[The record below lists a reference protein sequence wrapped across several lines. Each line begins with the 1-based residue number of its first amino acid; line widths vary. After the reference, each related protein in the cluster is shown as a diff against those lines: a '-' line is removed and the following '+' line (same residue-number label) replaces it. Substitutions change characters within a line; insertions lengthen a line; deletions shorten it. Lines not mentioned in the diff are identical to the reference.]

1 MTGTTRP
8 RLRVVHAGTGL
19 TGREALGAI
28 IDDPA
33 LELVGVA
40 VTTPQKVGVD
50 AGSLCG
56 RDDVGVTATDDVD
69 AVIALRPDCVCYCAT
84 AVRRE
89 EHAVEDIARYLRS
102 GIDVV
107 TISTIPLIY
116 PPAAPQEWLDT
127 IGSAA
132 DQGGATFYATGGEPG
147 FISLNVPTA
156 LLAGAGRV
164 DAYRMDLYAIQL
176 DAQYPIWDVLHESMG
191 FGKADG
197 YVPARIA
204 YGKVEADWSTVVRYV
219 ADILGL
225 TLDGL
230 EVDWETVLTPTDL
243 DTAIGVVPAGTICA
257 HRWRLAGTIDKQPI
271 VAVQYF
277 AAVSSAPW
285 PSHWPDPGRLTGG
298 MSFHISGR
306 PGFRVDFEFD
316 KAEIGDTVNPGVTAT
331 AMAVVNAI
339 PAVVAAA
346 PGIIELPLSGP
357 SIVTRRATPRPA
369 PATTRK
375 QELHHG

>member
-1 MTGTTRP
+1 
-8 RLRVVHAGTGL
+8 
-19 TGREALGAI
+19 
-28 IDDPA
+28 
-33 LELVGVA
+33 
-40 VTTPQKVGVD
+40 
-50 AGSLCG
+50 
-56 RDDVGVTATDDVD
+56 
-69 AVIALRPDCVCYCAT
+69 
-84 AVRRE
+84 
-89 EHAVEDIARYLRS
+89 
-102 GIDVV
+102 
-107 TISTIPLIY
+107 
-116 PPAAPQEWLDT
+116 
-127 IGSAA
+127 
-132 DQGGATFYATGGEPG
+132 
-147 FISLNVPTA
+147 
-156 LLAGAGRV
+156 
-164 DAYRMDLYAIQL
+164 
-176 DAQYPIWDVLHESMG
+176 MG

-243 DTAIGVVPAGTICA
+243 DTAIGGVVPAGTICA

-339 PAVVAAA
+339 PPAVVAAA

-357 SIVTRRATPRPA
+357 SIVTRRATPPVQPPQRPPENRSYIMVEAAARDVYYDPYDFDIDSDPYPYWKRLRDEA
-369 PATTRK
+369 PLYHNEKFGFYASAATTTCSVNSTTGKPSGRARARSWISWSTTSRCLPASCSSK
-375 QELHHG
+375 IRRSTTCTERCCRGCSLPPDG